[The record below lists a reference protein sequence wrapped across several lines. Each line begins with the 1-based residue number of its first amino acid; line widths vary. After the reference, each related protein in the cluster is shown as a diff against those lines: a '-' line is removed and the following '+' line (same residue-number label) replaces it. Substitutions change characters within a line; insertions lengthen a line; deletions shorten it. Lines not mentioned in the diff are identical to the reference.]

1 MAVSTI
7 DADRRQDGF
16 EGETLGS
23 VENYATGV
31 VVSRQDV
38 EEMVVAEC
46 RRSLPSF
53 AAPQLVVVT
62 RAIPT
67 LPGSGKVDHRKARQM
82 IIDNFYDIRNSGNT
96 TSLADDTAT
105 CTLASPRQGEASVE
119 KDNVDEIVNLIMAAI
134 ESTFKSQGDK
144 EGETRGGAPNRL
156 TEDTIFFAEVGL
168 SSVQAGLATAME
180 TVSVSPMQSALLPGS
195 LWIDG
200 FHVLVIGLSQFRNRA
215 E

>member
-53 AAPQLVVVT
+53 AVSQVVVVT
-62 RAIPT
+62 
-67 LPGSGKVDHRKARQM
+67 
-82 IIDNFYDIRNSGNT
+82 
-96 TSLADDTAT
+96 TAY
-105 CTLASPRQGEASVE
+105 
-119 KDNVDEIVNLIMAAI
+119 
-134 ESTFKSQGDK
+134 
-144 EGETRGGAPNRL
+144 
-156 TEDTIFFAEVGL
+156 
-168 SSVQAGLATAME
+168 
-180 TVSVSPMQSALLPGS
+180 AL
-195 LWIDG
+195 
-200 FHVLVIGLSQFRNRA
+200 RER
-215 E
+215 